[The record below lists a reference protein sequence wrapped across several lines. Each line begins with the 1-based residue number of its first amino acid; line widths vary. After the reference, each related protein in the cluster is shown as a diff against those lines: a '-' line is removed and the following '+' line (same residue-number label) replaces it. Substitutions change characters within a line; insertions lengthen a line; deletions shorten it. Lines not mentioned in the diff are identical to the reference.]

1 MSNTV
6 TDLLEMAFSLLVS
19 NLISFFSKLSFQEQR
34 YAFLLPPFE
43 EDRGGAE
50 LITVN
55 RVVVTLSSRDANL
68 SNQKKKKEMH
78 P

>member
-19 NLISFFSKLSFQEQR
+19 HLISFFSKPRFQEQR

-55 RVVVTLSSRDANL
+55 RVVVALSSRDANL
-68 SNQKKKKEMH
+68 SNQKKKEMH